1 MILGK
6 NRSPKPP
13 SSPQV
18 VGNGNSRE
26 ANAHREARWNVIPQL
41 RRGLNR
47 GYGAIRR
54 PNNPQVCKVIDKCI
68 LLLKIIYSGNL
79 NPELVLYL
87 NYRKDVES
95 RMVQYL
101 NTAQPDH
108 LNTVKIDAIL
118 FSVIYHEVLYTT
130 SF

>member
-1 MILGK
+1 MVSLFVWTLLVVISIKECRVSICNLFCFRVGNYAVILGK

-68 LLLKIIYSGNL
+68 LLLKLSGDL
-79 NPELVLYL
+79 NPELVLY
-87 NYRKDVES
+87 
-95 RMVQYL
+95 
-101 NTAQPDH
+101 
-108 LNTVKIDAIL
+108 
-118 FSVIYHEVLYTT
+118 
-130 SF
+130 